1 VGFVAEPG
9 VGQRWSHRRSVSQFR
24 QMTTLDSSNR
34 RLPDGEEER
43 LYVDH
48 GWPGRELGPS

>member
-1 VGFVAEPG
+1 
-9 VGQRWSHRRSVSQFR
+9 VSQFR

-34 RLPDGEEER
+34 RLPDDEEER

-48 GWPGRELGPS
+48 G